1 MSLRL
6 LQVVLPIAS
15 ADDLESLLTDV
26 PPDLVWR
33 DDIAGGLRFVSILL
47 RADQVE
53 PLSDAINER
62 FRSEVGFRLILFPIE
77 ATKPKLPEP
86 TKPEGDGDAP
96 GDGRVDSEQPKNGSV
111 SDAPKPLIGRI
122 SREELYEDIAAG
134 VSGGRLFVVMVVLS
148 TVVAAA
154 GLLRDSAAVIIGAMV
169 IAPLLGPNMALALG
183 TTLGDRTLIR
193 RSLAANGIG
202 GSIAL
207 AMSVVVGL
215 LVPID
220 ADGAELVA
228 RTTVGATDI
237 VLALASGTAG
247 ALAFTTGAPATL
259 VGVMVAVALLPP
271 TTAAGLYFGMGDA
284 ERGLSAAS
292 LVAVNVVCVNLAATA
307 TFLAQGVRP
316 DTWWAADRARG
327 ATRRAILAWIGLLG
341 LLGAL
346 LSMRSM

>member
-15 ADDLESLLTDV
+15 ADDLETLLADV

-33 DDIAGGLRFVSILL
+33 DDVAGGLRFVSILL

-53 PLSDAINER
+53 PLSDALNER
-62 FRSEVGFRLILFPIE
+62 FRSEIGFRLILFPIE
-77 ATKPKLPEP
+77 ATKPQLPEP
-86 TKPEGDGDAP
+86 APKPEPLESHEQSENGAP
-96 GDGRVDSEQPKNGSV
+96 PVNEPSAA
-111 SDAPKPLIGRI
+111 APKPLIGRI

-134 VSGGRLFVVMVVLS
+134 VSAGRLFVVMVVLS

-193 RSLAANGIG
+193 RSLTANGMG

-207 AMSVVVGL
+207 AMSVVMGL

-284 ERGLSAAS
+284 GRGLSALS

-307 TFLAQGVRP
+307 TFLVQGIRP

-327 ATRRAILAWIGLLG
+327 ATRRAIVAWVVLLA

-346 LSMRSM
+346 LYMRSV